1 LAVVCG
7 YCRFAVVRSDRALSA
22 GGRMADL
29 VPTASPIAV
38 GDEGSLGGKPFRVL
52 GRQQLDHGRGPWDEW
67 YLGFED
73 GSWGWLSRAEGR
85 WYVTFE
91 KPAGTPPSWE
101 ALLPSSPVALEGTGS
116 VRWIVT
122 ERGGAA
128 TVSAEG
134 ELPFVVEPAGSGRYV
149 DLEAEG
155 GAFAT
160 LDFGDGSRPPT
171 LFAGRELSASELTL
185 KQTAVGPRPSERVEV
200 QRLACPSCGAP
211 IAIVVPSEAERCGC
225 AHCGALLDFHN
236 GALKLLE
243 QLEPPTIRPL
253 IALGSQGELLGLT
266 RTVIGFMQRS
276 LTVDGDLYTFR
287 EYLLHSDQGYSWLVE
302 ENHHWLHLTP
312 ISTGDVRE
320 FGQSARYRAESYRAF
335 ARGRPGVDFV
345 IGEFYWKVARGDQS
359 ETLDYIAPPRLL
371 SVERTD
377 QEVSWSEGEYV
388 EPAQLVRA
396 FGLSAPLP
404 RPVGVAPAQP
414 NPHRRR
420 GTSLVFALLAALW
433 LMIALVFE
441 VFGSGPVLARA
452 TLELPRREAVVTQ
465 AGALRGNVAFSE
477 PFEVRHGPTT
487 LKVDLRSSVSN
498 GWVQVDSALVPEPGA
513 PLQQAGQV
521 RELKLVSERYSG
533 SDDGEGWVEGDSAS
547 SGYFSRVPSGRYS
560 LRFVGSWQPND
571 NGWSAQAAPPTT
583 ELAVSSGGRSPA
595 CCGGTL
601 LLIALPWLLS
611 RLSRLSFEQR
621 RRENENL

>member
-1 LAVVCG
+1 
-7 YCRFAVVRSDRALSA
+7 
-22 GGRMADL
+22 MADL

-52 GRQQLDHGRGPWDEW
+52 GRLQLDHGRGPWDEW

-85 WYVTFE
+85 WYATFE
-91 KPAGTPPSWE
+91 KPAGTPPGWD
-101 ALLPSSPVALEGTGS
+101 ALVPSSPVALEGTGS

-134 ELPFVVEPAGSGRYV
+134 ELPFVVEPQGSGRYV

-160 LDFGDGSRPPT
+160 LDFGDGSQPPL

-200 QRLACPSCGAP
+200 QRLACPVCGAP
-211 IAIVVPSEAERCGC
+211 VAIVVPSEAERCGC
-225 AHCGALLDFHN
+225 AHCGALLDFHS
-236 GALKLLE
+236 GALALLE
-243 QLEPPTIRPL
+243 QLEPPAIRPL
-253 IALGSQGELLGLT
+253 IALGSQGELHGLT
-266 RTVIGFMQRS
+266 RTVIGFLQRS
-276 LTVDGDLYTFR
+276 LTVEGDLYTFR
-287 EYLLHSDQGYSWLVE
+287 EYLLHSDQGYSWLLE
-302 ENHHWLHLTP
+302 ESHHWLHVTP
-312 ISTGDVRE
+312 VSTGDVRE
-320 FGQSARYRAESYRAF
+320 LGQSARYKGQSYRAF
-335 ARGRPGVDFV
+335 ARGRPSVDFV

-377 QEVSWSEGEYV
+377 NEVSWSEGEYV
-388 EPAQLVRA
+388 EPGQLVRA
-396 FGLSAPLP
+396 FGLSAALP

-420 GTSLVFALLAALW
+420 ATSLVFALLAALW
-433 LMIALVFE
+433 LVIALAFE
-441 VFGSGPVLARA
+441 GFGSKQVLAKA
-452 TLELPRREAVVTQ
+452 TLELPRREAGVASQ
-465 AGALRGNVAFSE
+465 AAVLRGNVAFSE
-477 PFEVRHGPTT
+477 PFEVRHGPTALT
-487 LKVDLRSSVSN
+487 VDLRSNVGN
-498 GWVQVDSALVPEPGA
+498 GWVLVDAALVPEPAVPEPAVPEPGVPERA
-513 PLQQAGQV
+513 SPV
-521 RELKLVSERYSG
+521 RELKLVSERYTG
-533 SDDGEGWVEGDSAS
+533 SADGEGWVEGDSAT

-571 NGWSAQAAPPTT
+571 NGWAAQATPPTT
-583 ELAVSSGGRSPA
+583 ELEVSAGGRSPA
-595 CCGGTL
+595 CGCGTL

-611 RLSRLSFEQR
+611 RLSWLSFEQR
-621 RRENENL
+621 RRQNESLS